1 MSHELGEEEGRIE
14 TCIYRAPD
22 NEMNEEDL
30 ELALDV
36 ALTMNALFE
45 LALDDNSGFMEDVKS
60 DVEAKIKQIMLEAN
74 EEEDKEEGPMYT
86 SEGNILKINRYT
98 KTKGSC

>member
-1 MSHELGEEEGRIE
+1 MSHELGEEEVAILIRPLGNGRIE

-60 DVEAKIKQIMLEAN
+60 DVEAKIKQIIGYS
-74 EEEDKEEGPMYT
+74 K
-86 SEGNILKINRYT
+86 SFSILSKINRFT
-98 KTKGSC
+98 KTRGSC